1 MPRIWRTSGQELAV
15 ENAAVCE
22 DAAALKEYLCEVYGF
37 PVYLQQVLQGGS
49 VLANETKLDA
59 QMDLQLVLLTIYGP
73 PPSLNIPRLA
83 ATDLVKCCSIESCK
97 HGPLL
102 AGSWC

>member
-1 MPRIWRTSGQELAV
+1 M
-15 ENAAVCE
+15 
-22 DAAALKEYLCEVYGF
+22 
-37 PVYLQQVLQGGS
+37 LQGGS

-83 ATDLVKCCSIESCK
+83 ATDLVNAVRSNRVNMVRCLLEAGADTCCWD
-97 HGPLL
+97 HM
-102 AGSWC
+102 AGQR